1 MSQSRTPIGL
11 VLGAMLALS
20 AATAY
25 GDDLAS
31 RAVLQRQQQ
40 SDAFALQLQQSLQ
53 SARSGSL
60 TPQQRLEFDALQ
72 RDQRFRQDDAFYR
85 QQIQRNTTPVAP
97 GNEALRRAEALR
109 FEQDRQQ
116 QLSRFRAESEPPAPP
131 AARPAPLVDP
141 GVATAPVTRR
151 ARPGMAAS
159 WLESAP

>member
-1 MSQSRTPIGL
+1 MARSRTPNRF
-11 VLGAMLALS
+11 VLGAALALF
-20 AATAY
+20 AAAAQC
-25 GDDLAS
+25 DDATS
-31 RAVLQRQQQ
+31 RALLQRQQQ

-72 RDQRFRQDDAFYR
+72 RDQRFRQDDSFYR
-85 QQIQRNTTPVAP
+85 QQIQRNTPVAP
-97 GNEALRRAEALR
+97 GNEALRRAELLR

-116 QLSRFRAESEPPAPP
+116 QLSRFRADGEPSAPTV
-131 AARPAPLVDP
+131 AKPAPLVEP

>member
-1 MSQSRTPIGL
+1 MSQSRTPIGF
-11 VLGAMLALS
+11 VLGVALALS
-20 AATAY
+20 AAAAY
-25 GDDLAS
+25 GDDLGS
-31 RAVLQRQQQ
+31 RALLQRQQQ

-72 RDQRFRQDDAFYR
+72 RDQRFRQDDSFYR
-85 QQIQRNTTPVAP
+85 QQIQRNTPVAP
-97 GNEALRRAEALR
+97 GNEALRRAESLR

-116 QLSRFRAESEPPAPP
+116 QLSRFRAEGEPSAPP
-131 AARPAPLVDP
+131 AARPAPLVEP

-151 ARPGMAAS
+151 ARPGMEAS

>member
-1 MSQSRTPIGL
+1 MRTPIGFL
-11 VLGAMLALS
+11 VGALALF
-20 AATAY
+20 AAAAY

-31 RAVLQRQQQ
+31 RALLQRQQQ

-72 RDQRFRQDDAFYR
+72 RDQRFRQDDGFYR
-85 QQIQRNTTPVAP
+85 QQIQRNAPVAP

-116 QLSRFRAESEPPAPP
+116 QLSRFRADGETPAPP
-131 AARPAPLVDP
+131 AARSTPLVEP

-151 ARPGMAAS
+151 ARPGMGAS
-159 WLESAP
+159 WFESAP

>member
-1 MSQSRTPIGL
+1 MAPSSLTMSQSRTPIGL

-25 GDDLAS
+25 SDDLAS
-31 RAVLQRQQQ
+31 RAALQRQQQ

-53 SARSGSL
+53 GARSGSL

-72 RDQRFRQDDAFYR
+72 RD
-85 QQIQRNTTPVAP
+85 TTPVAP

-116 QLSRFRAESEPPAPP
+116 QLSRFRAEGEPPAPP
-131 AARPAPLVDP
+131 ATRAAPLVEP

-151 ARPGMAAS
+151 AQPGMAAS
-159 WLESAP
+159 WFESAP